1 MYIRSNGIFSGITGY
16 KFVIVE
22 MVGVKFS
29 PNIVYLLSI
38 LLRELISFAN
48 LILSLSL
55 SLSFVYMYMRN
66 IPTWACMR
74 SPFISF
80 ISSTAEGKEENHV
93 PCFFGYRIE

>member
-1 MYIRSNGIFSGITGY
+1 MYIRSNGIFSGIIGY

-55 SLSFVYMYMRN
+55 LCTCTCVIN
-66 IPTWACMR
+66 L
-74 SPFISF
+74 
-80 ISSTAEGKEENHV
+80 
-93 PCFFGYRIE
+93 FGPA

>member
-55 SLSFVYMYMRN
+55 SLICV
-66 IPTWACMR
+66 
-74 SPFISF
+74 
-80 ISSTAEGKEENHV
+80 HV
-93 PCFFGYRIE
+93 HA